1 MELIYALAISIG
13 INLLMFIPAFLL
25 KTDKLTDIS
34 YALSFVILALYALIM
49 NGTSLA
55 SVVLFIMILIWAIRI
70 GSYLLIR
77 IHKIKKDTR
86 FNEMRKSFL
95 KFGGFWLI
103 QGFTVWAVLIP
114 SILFIQ
120 NQAQEIGV
128 LAIFGILIWLL
139 GLAIETIADLQK
151 YRFKNK
157 TENKGKWIETGLWK
171 YSRHPNYFGEI
182 LLWFGVYIFTFTS
195 LVGLEKW
202 IGLIG
207 PLYIAALIIFLSGIP
222 LLEKKAEKRWG
233 DNKKYQSYKDRTH
246 VLFILPNKNK

>member
-1 MELIYALAISIG
+1 MELLYALAISMG
-13 INLLMFIPAFLL
+13 INLFMFIPAFLF

-34 YALSFVILALYALIM
+34 YALTFVILSIYTLIV
-49 NGTSLA
+49 NGASPA

-86 FNEMRKSFL
+86 FNEMRKSFF

-120 NQAQEIGV
+120 NQPQNIDLIASI
-128 LAIFGILIWLL
+128 GILIWLA
-139 GLAIETIADLQK
+139 GLSIETLADIQK
-151 YRFKNK
+151 YKFKNK

-195 LVGLEKW
+195 LIGIEKW
-202 IGLIG
+202 IGFIG
-207 PLYIAALIIFLSGIP
+207 PLYIAALIIFVSGIP
-222 LLEKKAEKRWG
+222 LLEKKADQRWS
-233 DNKKYQSYKDRTH
+233 DKPAYQAYKERTH
-246 VLFILPNKNK
+246 ELFVLPNKK